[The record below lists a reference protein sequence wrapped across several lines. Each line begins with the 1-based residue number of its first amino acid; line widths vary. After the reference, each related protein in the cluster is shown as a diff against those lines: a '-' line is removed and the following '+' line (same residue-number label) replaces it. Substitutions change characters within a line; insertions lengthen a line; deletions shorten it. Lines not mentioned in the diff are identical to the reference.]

1 MIKCSS
7 CETVQEP
14 RLLCAKCGAP
24 TGAALDLFAALGLPR
39 KLSIDSARLEQLY
52 HDLGRRIHP
61 DRFANGATNLRD
73 ASLRGTALLT
83 RAYRTLRDPVSRG
96 LCWLELNGHKLAENN
111 KSVPADLAEMVF
123 EVQEQ
128 LADLREA
135 RGGGGTEADRLRAG
149 IEDRRVALHCAI
161 EAAQQELAQNFARW
175 DALSDA
181 PGVQSNARPD
191 THGGPSDAPP
201 DMQGVQSD
209 AAGERDALVAE
220 LKSILS
226 KIAYLRTLIR
236 DIDRELDSAQ
246 AA

>member
-1 MIKCSS
+1 M
-7 CETVQEP
+7 
-14 RLLCAKCGAP
+14 GAP
-24 TGAALDLFAALGLPR
+24 LDLFAALGLPR
-39 KLSIDSARLEQLY
+39 KLTLDSARLEQIY

-61 DRFANGATNLRD
+61 DRFANGAAHLRD

-83 RAYRTLRDPVSRG
+83 RAYRTFRDPVSRG
-96 LCWLELNGHKLAENN
+96 LYWLELYGHKLAENN
-111 KSVPADLAEMVF
+111 KSVPADLAETVF

-135 RGGGGTEADRLRAG
+135 RGGGGEGADRLRAR
-149 IEDRRVALHCAI
+149 IENRRVELHGAI

-175 DALSDA
+175 DALPDASNVHSD
-181 PGVQSNARPD
+181 ARPD
-191 THGGPSDAPP
+191 AHGAQSGALS
-201 DMQGVQSD
+201 GVQSD
-209 AAGERDALVAE
+209 ARNGVQSAAEDGKRDAPVAG

>member
-1 MIKCSS
+1 MIKCPS
-7 CETVQEP
+7 CVRVQEP
-14 RLLCAKCGAP
+14 RLLCSECGAP
-24 TGAALDLFAALGLPR
+24 TGAELDCFAALGLAR
-39 KLSIDSARLEQLY
+39 KLALDPARLEQTY

-61 DRFANGATNLRD
+61 DRFATGAVKLRD

-96 LCWLELNGHKLAENN
+96 LYWLELNGHKLADNN
-111 KSVPADLAEMVF
+111 KSVPAGLAELVF

-135 RGGGGTEADRLRAG
+135 RSGAGGEAERLRGEVDA
-149 IEDRRVALHCAI
+149 RRMELQATLD
-161 EAAQQELAQNFARW
+161 EAQRDLAQNFARW
-175 DALSDA
+175 DEH
-181 PGVQSNARPD
+181 PGVEGKIR
-191 THGGPSDAPP
+191 
-201 DMQGVQSD
+201 
-209 AAGERDALVAE
+209 EALVTE

-236 DIDRELDSAQ
+236 DVDRELDSAQ

>member
-7 CETVQEP
+7 CARVQEP
-14 RLLCAKCGAP
+14 RLLCAECGAP
-24 TGAALDLFAALGLPR
+24 LGAALDLFAALGLAR
-39 KLSIDSARLEQLY
+39 KLTLDLARLEQIY

-61 DRFANGATNLRD
+61 DRFASGAAKLRD

-96 LCWLELNGHKLAENN
+96 LYWLELNGHKLAENN

-123 EVQEQ
+123 KVQEQ

-135 RGGGGTEADRLRAG
+135 RGGGGEAADQLRG
-149 IEDRRVALHCAI
+149 EIEDRRVKLHRAI
-161 EAAQQELAQNFARW
+161 ELAQHALAQNFERW
-175 DALSDA
+175 DVLPDVHGDQPDA
-181 PGVQSNARPD
+181 D
-191 THGGPSDAPP
+191 
-201 DMQGVQSD
+201 
-209 AAGERDALVAE
+209 RDKRAALVAE
-220 LKSILS
+220 LKSHLS
-226 KIAYLRTLIR
+226 EIAYLTTLIR

>member
-7 CETVQEP
+7 CEREQEP
-14 RLLCAKCGAP
+14 RLLCAQCGAP
-24 TGAALDLFAALGLPR
+24 LGAGLDCFAALGLPR
-39 KLSIDSARLEQLY
+39 TLTLDPARLEQIY

-61 DRFANGATNLRD
+61 DRFANGAVKLRA

-96 LCWLELNGHKLAENN
+96 LYWLELNGHKLADNN

-128 LADLREA
+128 LADLRAARDGSGGEA
-135 RGGGGTEADRLRAG
+135 ERLRG
-149 IEDRRVALHCAI
+149 VVDERRVELNRMI
-161 EAAQQELAQNFARW
+161 EGAQRELAQNFARW
-175 DALSDA
+175 DAHHAHEDR
-181 PGVQSNARPD
+181 PGADGAS
-191 THGGPSDAPP
+191 
-201 DMQGVQSD
+201 
-209 AAGERDALVAE
+209 RDALVME
-220 LKSILS
+220 LKSVLS

-236 DIDRELDSAQ
+236 DIDRQLDSAQ